1 MTRTR
6 VAPPEEML
14 RCRGPVLL
22 AVVVSLLLAS
32 ACRPTAGGDCT
43 LGQAACM
50 DGRSGV
56 FCSASGTYERLSCR
70 GRDGCR
76 QDGAKVS
83 CDQSIAVVGDSCT
96 QPGFACTPDQTSD
109 LACRGGEFVLAERC
123 SGPFACRIAP
133 FDGFAPGGSG
143 SVLCDIDTA
152 RPGDPCLE
160 EGDYAC
166 TSDKSSALRCA
177 GKRMVVVGACDGP
190 DGCKVVHLKPKGTE
204 VECDTMAA
212 DGGSG

>member
-1 MTRTR
+1 MLHRPGLVLLSV
-6 VAPPEEML
+6 VAY
-14 RCRGPVLL
+14 VLL
-22 AVVVSLLLAS
+22 AAG
-32 ACRPTAGGDCT
+32 CRPTAGGQCT
-43 LGQAACM
+43 LGQAACT

-83 CDQSIAVVGDSCT
+83 CDQSIAMVGDPCT
-96 QPGFACTPDQTSD
+96 QPGFACAPDLASD
-109 LACRGGEFVLAERC
+109 LTCRGGEFALAQPC

-143 SVLCDIDTA
+143 SVLCDMDTA

-160 EGDYAC
+160 EGDYSC
-166 TSDKSSALRCA
+166 TSDKSRALQCV
-177 GKRMVVVGACDGP
+177 GKRMVAVGECDGP
-190 DGCKVVHLKPKGTE
+190 EGCKVIHLKPKGTE
-204 VECDTMAA
+204 VECDMMAD
-212 DGGSG
+212 DGGS